1 MNDIMPILKS
11 LYQRKTATLLLI
23 LQISITLTILVNTIF
38 MLLQKWDN
46 INTSTGL
53 EEKHTFSF
61 TTNIQ
66 GERSEITNLIKQDIE
81 RINQLDAVKIA
92 SKISDVPYTSWG
104 STTQIGLPPSP
115 EDVLLRAGYYEGDY
129 NSLEAMGLKLV
140 AGEWFKPSDI
150 FYYDNANSND
160 RSMPKLIISKALAQ
174 KLYPDDWRQ
183 ALGSTI
189 YSGMDACSVVGIVD
203 KLPSAWNW
211 WKNNWHTVLSSGNYV
226 DSEPIYMVRA
236 QPGMREQAMEQVTEL
251 LLQTPGR
258 WLDNMATFEQTR
270 AKSHQG
276 DFAVVVTLIV
286 LVSILSTI
294 TALGIFGQ
302 VRYTIITRKKQ
313 IGTRRALGASRL
325 HILRYFML
333 ESFIITSIGIIIGVL
348 LSLICNTY
356 LMVLFELPPIPSE
369 YLIAGALAMWG
380 IGQLATLQPVY
391 QASLV
396 SPAIVTRLG

>member
-11 LYQRKTATLLLI
+11 LYQRKAPTLLLV
-23 LQISITLTILVNTIF
+23 LQISITLMILVNTIF

-66 GERSEITNLIKQDIE
+66 GDRSEIANLIKQDIE
-81 RINQLDAVKIA
+81 RINQLSAVQVA
-92 SKISDVPYTSWG
+92 SSVSDIPYTSWG

-115 EDVLLRAGYYEGDY
+115 EDALLRAGYYEGDY
-129 NSLEAMGLKLV
+129 NALEAFGLKLI

-150 FYYDNANSND
+150 FYYEHTSTNTQ
-160 RSMPKLIISKALAQ
+160 RMPKLIISKALAE
-174 KLYPDDWRQ
+174 KLYPDDWRE

-189 YSGMDACSVVGIVD
+189 YSGMDACTVVGIVE

-211 WKNNWHTVLSSGNYV
+211 WKNNWHTVLSSGNYI

-236 QPGMREQAMEQVTEL
+236 RPGMREQAMQQVSEL

-270 AKSHQG
+270 SKSHQS

-286 LVSILSTI
+286 LVAILSTV
-294 TALGIFGQ
+294 TAFGIFGQ

-313 IGTRRALGASRL
+313 IGTRRALGASRTQ
-325 HILRYFML
+325 ILRYFML
-333 ESFIITSIGIIIGVL
+333 ESLIVTSVGIGIGVL

-356 LMVLFELPPIPSE
+356 LMVLFELPPIPGD
-369 YLIAGALAMWG
+369 YLIVGALAMLG

-396 SPAIVTRLG
+396 SPAIVTRMG